1 MKAQKR
7 KPTKRSVSVK
17 ELSDICVP
25 PRSEYLS
32 VLQIDSNAKATL
44 TVQTNQGSKVLFDAN
59 LSPSPNDVLTAV
71 FSKST
76 VTVRADP
83 SLRFD
88 LVVKILKGARQALNT
103 CFNVEASTRIEDPY
117 VYIYPEPREKTNLP
131 VYPNP
136 LLLIVHLDKNSEIT
150 LNNEKKGSLH
160 DTTTLRNTLK
170 QVFKEREDNGVLRAG
185 TNVVEKTVRVNAEPS
200 ARFSDVIKIVDA
212 LKEAGATPVGLQI
225 DDNHD
230 DYVVNPFEIEKPYQ

>member
-103 CFNVEASTRIEDPY
+103 CFNVEA
-117 VYIYPEPREKTNLP
+117 
-131 VYPNP
+131 
-136 LLLIVHLDKNSEIT
+136 
-150 LNNEKKGSLH
+150 
-160 DTTTLRNTLK
+160 
-170 QVFKEREDNGVLRAG
+170 
-185 TNVVEKTVRVNAEPS
+185 
-200 ARFSDVIKIVDA
+200 
-212 LKEAGATPVGLQI
+212 
-225 DDNHD
+225 
-230 DYVVNPFEIEKPYQ
+230 

>member
-1 MKAQKR
+1 M
-7 KPTKRSVSVK
+7 SDK

-25 PRSEYLS
+25 PRSEYIS

-44 TVQTNQGSKVLFDAN
+44 TVQTNQGSKILFDAD
-59 LSPSPNDVLTAV
+59 LSSSPNDVLTAV
-71 FSKST
+71 FNKPT

-88 LVVKILKGARQALNT
+88 LVVKILKGARQALNS

-131 VYPNP
+131 LYPNP
-136 LLLIVHLDKNSEIT
+136 LLLVVHLDKNSVIT
-150 LNNEKKGSLH
+150 LNNEKKGSLN
-160 DTTTLRNTLK
+160 DTTTLRNALK

-185 TNVVEKTVRVNAEPS
+185 TNIVEKTVRVNAGPS
-200 ARFSDVIKIVDA
+200 AKFGDVIKIVDA
-212 LKEAGATPVGLQI
+212 LKEAGASPVGLQI
-225 DDNHD
+225 DDTHD
-230 DYVVNPFEIEKPYQ
+230 DYVITPFEIEKP